1 MQFNCG
7 RVFMPFCRYF
17 APSKYKCKEAYMT
30 RKISSRVNHRLLQ
43 VILFGLTW
51 IAGLICG
58 RLIANQAS
66 DQYLL
71 LMRGAA
77 VSSVSIIC
85 LLAAECFPFLCV
97 FFSVYI
103 SRPGL
108 IYLVCFCK
116 ACSFSF
122 TGFAIMAA
130 FGSAGWLVR
139 FLLQFTSSAS
149 LALLCWYALRHLD
162 GNCEKIRA
170 DGVLCGLLVCC
181 LGCID
186 YCYVSQFLAA
196 LM

>member
-1 MQFNCG
+1 MRGNFTD
-7 RVFMPFCRYF
+7 R
-17 APSKYKCKEAYMT
+17 
-30 RKISSRVNHRLLQ
+30 IRLQPLRT
-43 VILFGLTW
+43 ILFGLVW
-51 IAGLICG
+51 VAGLICG
-58 RLIANQAS
+58 GVIANQAS

-77 VSSVSIIC
+77 KSSVSIIG

-103 SRPGL
+103 SRPRL
-108 IYLVCFCK
+108 IYIVCFCK

-149 LALLCWYALRHLD
+149 LALLCWYALRHLEGNREHIRTD
-162 GNCEKIRA
+162 GMI
-170 DGVLCGLLVCC
+170 CGLLVCC

-186 YCYVSQFLAA
+186 YCYVSRFLAA